1 MSQEPQGHHETDMN
15 LQQDGEQLGA
25 CKSSRDPNPIADE
38 VLSQVS
44 ELENQF
50 ASMKELLR
58 KQAILQL
65 EVRRQQAEIVL
76 RDDEASKKQT
86 VLVALQEQNYQAT
99 QELNRQRMLLAEQ
112 EASLATTRSELEA
125 EREKIEAAQHAL
137 EASGIELEHSR
148 KDVETRAAELSI
160 QSSQLLD
167 ESVQRETKSRAQEA
181 ELMQRLEYV
190 QAALVQAQ
198 TAEDQLASQRAELFD
213 IRQDLAAQARE
224 IIEHRDGLKRDQE
237 ALHQTQ
243 RELETRE
250 GDLLAMAKS
259 VENSKQLLDQRTAE
273 IEQASAAAL
282 QLAAQQAEDQAKILA
297 QQQVVLR
304 NQLEAQLEAQRL
316 AQQQAHEQE
325 LLQVQQEAKQQAE
338 EVSQKL
344 AQQLSEHMAQELA
357 QQQEQLQA
365 QQQAQVQALQQAL
378 HQAQQDVEA
387 IKLTSLQISPDVI
400 EVFTEYEALWA
411 FERSA
416 MVKAHEDLYQAK
428 TDLDHCD
435 GIITGLKERMKQD
448 LDQRRRL
455 EQSNEELKVQAASSH
470 DALMS
475 AEESLTK
482 QEYANKLLREAQ
494 LTAASDETW
503 QGKFTQSNTIR
514 QKRLRLYKSLLRQQA
529 MKVRK
534 ASEALRKRYEQA
546 EQVLAQRAELA
557 AARLKIIEA
566 QRILERKSASSRAA
580 VFVLCILCIGTLVS
594 ALSWAIAREVA
605 PAKFEAISMVKA
617 ESKERTLNDGELAE
631 WQRMHESIIE
641 DGRLHEALAERF
653 KRQGILSLAE
663 ASAVGAMTRQNLYSE
678 SRAPGELKLRLVSQG
693 AEQTSRVLEIF
704 TNGLAN
710 FVNSGGIRRVD
721 GATTMIS
728 QTATVGT
735 SPVDNIRA
743 QYTLGLSGLGIVVC
757 SLIGFFIWSRL
768 ARAKTA
774 FEQDIRLA
782 ETLNE

>member
-1 MSQEPQGHHETDMN
+1 
-15 LQQDGEQLGA
+15 
-25 CKSSRDPNPIADE
+25 
-38 VLSQVS
+38 
-44 ELENQF
+44 
-50 ASMKELLR
+50 
-58 KQAILQL
+58 
-65 EVRRQQAEIVL
+65 
-76 RDDEASKKQT
+76 
-86 VLVALQEQNYQAT
+86 
-99 QELNRQRMLLAEQ
+99 
-112 EASLATTRSELEA
+112 
-125 EREKIEAAQHAL
+125 
-137 EASGIELEHSR
+137 
-148 KDVETRAAELSI
+148 
-160 QSSQLLD
+160 
-167 ESVQRETKSRAQEA
+167 
-181 ELMQRLEYV
+181 
-190 QAALVQAQ
+190 
-198 TAEDQLASQRAELFD
+198 
-213 IRQDLAAQARE
+213 
-224 IIEHRDGLKRDQE
+224 
-237 ALHQTQ
+237 
-243 RELETRE
+243 
-250 GDLLAMAKS
+250 
-259 VENSKQLLDQRTAE
+259 
-273 IEQASAAAL
+273 
-282 QLAAQQAEDQAKILA
+282 
-297 QQQVVLR
+297 
-304 NQLEAQLEAQRL
+304 
-316 AQQQAHEQE
+316 
-325 LLQVQQEAKQQAE
+325 
-338 EVSQKL
+338 
-344 AQQLSEHMAQELA
+344 
-357 QQQEQLQA
+357 
-365 QQQAQVQALQQAL
+365 
-378 HQAQQDVEA
+378 
-387 IKLTSLQISPDVI
+387 
-400 EVFTEYEALWA
+400 
-411 FERSA
+411 
-416 MVKAHEDLYQAK
+416 
-428 TDLDHCD
+428 
-435 GIITGLKERMKQD
+435 
-448 LDQRRRL
+448 
-455 EQSNEELKVQAASSH
+455 
-470 DALMS
+470 
-475 AEESLTK
+475 
-482 QEYANKLLREAQ
+482 
-494 LTAASDETW
+494 
-503 QGKFTQSNTIR
+503 
-514 QKRLRLYKSLLRQQA
+514 

-743 QYTLGLSGLGIVVC
+743 QYTLGLSGFGIVVC